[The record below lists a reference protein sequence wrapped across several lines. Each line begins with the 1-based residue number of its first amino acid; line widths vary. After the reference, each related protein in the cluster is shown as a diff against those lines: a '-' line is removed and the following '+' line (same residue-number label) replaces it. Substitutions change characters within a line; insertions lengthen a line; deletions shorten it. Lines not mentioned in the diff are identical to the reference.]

1 MPNLQPSL
9 DRDAA
14 IKYISEYASEPET
27 VSVGYQPRLG
37 RLLRPHAPK
46 TGSDVSSP
54 GWPQQTGTSPH
65 KRPFTCC
72 SATIS
77 STHDTC
83 SEITT
88 MPTMTTLP
96 SRHPSSPATKQPGK
110 PLPLSYQGGVEVCI
124 LHSIGQAWLCL
135 PYALSRYP
143 CRLLFSA
150 DFPKPDNTPAPAKRE
165 LPVNGLGQGCLSVQ
179 N

>member
-1 MPNLQPSL
+1 MRSNSHLPGMPELMSLWYRLQSQHPC
-9 DRDAA
+9 
-14 IKYISEYASEPET
+14 P
-27 VSVGYQPRLG
+27 VVHGG
-37 RLLRPHAPK
+37 
-46 TGSDVSSP
+46 G
-54 GWPQQTGTSPH
+54 
-65 KRPFTCC
+65 
-72 SATIS
+72 TIS

-110 PLPLSYQGGVEVCI
+110 LLPLSYQDGVEVCA

-135 PYALSRYP
+135 PSALPRYS
-143 CRLLFSA
+143 CHLFST
-150 DFPKPDNTPAPAKRE
+150 DFPKPNNTPAPAKRE